1 MIGKGFT
8 LIQAYKGLMIR
19 SVAVSG
25 LLALIALIPPY
36 VTKILVDNVYPSKS
50 ISLLEFVLVFNA
62 GVAVMTGLISHL
74 RGYFDHN
81 LSMRV
86 GIGVGYGLY
95 QHLSSLSF
103 SYFDQKKVGE
113 LTARSRD
120 GLSSAGGMTQ
130 LLMNGTLN
138 IVNLLIFPP
147 ILFWIN
153 WKLALL
159 SIAALPLD
167 AAVAVCISRFIAK
180 RTSQTAVLDAKASAH
195 RIEFLSG
202 IRTVQALCLENIFL
216 QRIRDLTLESATVKL
231 RMHLGQTVA
240 GIALAVLRA
249 MAVLVYTWY
258 GWTRI
263 LAGEL
268 SLGTYMAFTAYVG
281 YISNPVTS
289 LLDLAMQIPVLRVHM
304 GRYFEV
310 VDTVPEVRSPMSG
323 EVLNVT
329 QGTVMFQSVSFGYQ
343 QKNYVLKNISLTIEG
358 GTNTALVG
366 RSGAGKTTL
375 AQLIPRFYDPQLGAI
390 YIDGLDTSRADLHSL
405 RQRVGFMQQDPFLF
419 AGTIWENLTIGRPE
433 CSHALVEQAV
443 EAAGAS
449 DFIAELPKGYD
460 TEIGEKGAQLSQGQK
475 QRLALVRVLLLDS
488 SILILDEFT
497 SAIDN
502 ETEAKIRSALRSHY
516 QGRTTITIAHRLST
530 VIDADSI
537 IVLDE
542 GIIVGV
548 GRHEELMGNCPVYV
562 SLFGESKATT
572 LCSPDN

>member
-1 MIGKGFT
+1 MIK
-8 LIQAYKGLMIR
+8 
-19 SVAVSG
+19 SVAVRG
-25 LLALIALIPPY
+25 LLTLIALIPPY
-36 VTKILVDNVYPSKS
+36 VTKILIDNVYPSKS
-50 ISLLEFVLVFNA
+50 VSLLEFVLVFNA
-62 GVAVMTGLISHL
+62 GVAVMTGLTSHL

-81 LSMRV
+81 LNMRV

-103 SYFDQKKVGE
+103 SYFDKKKVGE

-130 LLMNGTLN
+130 LLMSGTLN
-138 IVNLLIFPP
+138 VVNLLIFPP

-167 AAVAVCISRFIAK
+167 AAVAIGISRFIAK
-180 RTSQTAVLDAKASAH
+180 KTSQTAVLDARASAH

-202 IRTVQALCLENIFL
+202 IRTVQALCLESIFL
-216 QRIRDLTLESATVKL
+216 QKIRDLTLDSATVKL

-281 YISNPVTS
+281 YISNPITS

-304 GRYFEV
+304 SRYFEV
-310 VDTVPEVRSPMSG
+310 VDTVPEVRSPMSA
-323 EVLNVT
+323 EVLNIT
-329 QGTVMFQSVSFGYQ
+329 QGTVVFQKVSFEYQ
-343 QKNYVLKNISLTIEG
+343 EENYILKDINLTIEG
-358 GTNTALVG
+358 GTNAALVG

-375 AQLIPRFYDPQLGAI
+375 AQLIPRFYDPQAGSI
-390 YIDGLDTSRADLHSL
+390 YIDGMDTSRADLRSL
-405 RQRVGFMQQDPFLF
+405 RQQIGFMQQDPFLF
-419 AGTIWENLTIGRPE
+419 AGTVWENLTIGRPE
-433 CSHALVEQAV
+433 CSHALVEQSA
-443 EAAGAS
+443 EIAGVG
-449 DFIAELPKGYD
+449 DFIAELPKGYETD
-460 TEIGEKGAQLSQGQK
+460 IGEKGAQLSQGQK
-475 QRLALVRVLLLDS
+475 QRLALARVLLLDP

-502 ETEAKIRSALRSHY
+502 ETESKIRSALRSYY

-530 VIDADSI
+530 FIDADSI

-542 GIIVGV
+542 GGIVGV
-548 GRHEELMGNCPVYV
+548 GRHEELMRNCPVYV
-562 SLFGESKATT
+562 SLFGESKATS
-572 LCSPDN
+572 LCGPDN

>member
-1 MIGKGFT
+1 MK
-8 LIQAYKGLMIR
+8 

-36 VTKILVDNVYPSKS
+36 VTKVLIDNVYPSKS
-50 ISLLEFVLVFNA
+50 VSLLEFVLVFNA

-74 RGYFDHN
+74 RSYFDHN

-103 SYFDQKKVGE
+103 SYFDKKKVGE

-130 LLMNGTLN
+130 LLMSGTLN
-138 IVNLLIFPP
+138 VVNLLIFPP

-167 AAVAVCISRFIAK
+167 AAIAIGISRFIAK
-180 RTSQTAVLDAKASAH
+180 KASQTAVLDARATAR

-202 IRTVQALCLENIFL
+202 IRTVQALCLESIFL
-216 QRIRDLTLESATVKL
+216 QKIRDLTLDSATVKL

-240 GIALAVLRA
+240 GIALVVLRA

-281 YISNPVTS
+281 YISNPITS
-289 LLDLAMQIPVLRVHM
+289 LLDLAMQIPVLRVYM
-304 GRYFEV
+304 SRYFEV
-310 VDTVPEVRSPMSG
+310 VDTMPEVRSPVSA
-323 EVLNVT
+323 EVLSIT
-329 QGTVMFQSVSFGYQ
+329 QGTVVFQKVSFEYQ
-343 QKNYVLKNISLTIEG
+343 EENYILKDINLTIEG
-358 GTNTALVG
+358 GMNTALVG

-375 AQLIPRFYDPQLGAI
+375 AQLIPRFYDPQVGSI
-390 YIDGLDTSRADLHSL
+390 YIDGMDTSRADLRSL
-405 RQRVGFMQQDPFLF
+405 RQQIGFMQQDPFLF
-419 AGTIWENLTIGRPE
+419 SGTVWENLTIGRPE
-433 CSHALVEQAV
+433 CSHALVEQSA
-443 EAAGAS
+443 EIAGVG
-449 DFIAELPKGYD
+449 DFIAALPKGYETD
-460 TEIGEKGAQLSQGQK
+460 IGEKGAQLSQGQK
-475 QRLALVRVLLLDS
+475 QRLALARVLLLDP

-502 ETEAKIRSALRSHY
+502 ETESKIRSALHSYY
-516 QGRTTITIAHRLST
+516 QGRTIITIAHRLST
-530 VIDADSI
+530 FINADSI

-542 GIIVGV
+542 GSIVGV
-548 GRHEELMGNCPVYV
+548 GCHEELMRNCPVYV
-562 SLFGESKATT
+562 SLFGESKATS
-572 LCSPDN
+572 LRGPDN

>member
-1 MIGKGFT
+1 MINRGIA
-8 LIQAYKGLMIR
+8 LIRAHRGLMMR

-36 VTKILVDNVYPSKS
+36 VTKILIDNVYPSKS
-50 ISLLEFVLVFNA
+50 VSLLEFVLVFNA
-62 GVAVMTGLISHL
+62 GVAIMTGLISHL

-95 QHLSSLSF
+95 QHLSGLSF

-167 AAVAVCISRFIAK
+167 AAVAISTSRFIAK
-180 RTSQTAVLDAKASAH
+180 KTSQAAVLDARASAH

-216 QRIRDLTLESATVKL
+216 QKIRDLTLDSATVKL
-231 RMHLGQTVA
+231 RMHLGQTIA

-281 YISNPVTS
+281 YISNPITS
-289 LLDLAMQIPVLRVHM
+289 LLDLAMQIPVLRVHLS
-304 GRYFEV
+304 RYFEV
-310 VDTVPEVRSPMSG
+310 VDTEPEVQSPVSA
-323 EVLNVT
+323 EVLNIT
-329 QGTVMFQSVSFGYQ
+329 QGTIIFQRVSFGYQ
-343 QKNYVLKNISLTIEG
+343 AENYVLRNINLTIEG
-358 GTNTALVG
+358 GTNAALVG

-375 AQLIPRFYDPQLGAI
+375 AQLIPRFYDPQSGSI
-390 YIDGLDTSRADLHSL
+390 YIDGIDTSRSDLRSL
-405 RQRVGFMQQDPFLF
+405 RQQVGFMQQDPFLF
-419 AGTIWENLTIGRPE
+419 AGTVWENLTISRDE
-433 CSHALVEQAV
+433 CSPALIEQAA
-443 EAAGAS
+443 EAAGAG
-449 DFIAELPKGYD
+449 DFIAELPKGYETD
-460 TEIGEKGAQLSQGQK
+460 IGEKGAQLSQGQK
-475 QRLALVRVLLLDS
+475 QRLALARVLLLDP

-502 ETEAKIRSALRSHY
+502 ETESKIRSALRSYY

-530 VIDADSI
+530 FIDADNI

-542 GIIVGV
+542 GSIVGV
-548 GRHEELMGNCPVYV
+548 GRHEELLRNCPVYV
-562 SLFGESKATT
+562 SLFGESKATS

>member
-1 MIGKGFT
+1 M
-8 LIQAYKGLMIR
+8 R
-19 SVAVSG
+19 SIAVSG

-36 VTKILVDNVYPSKS
+36 VTKILIDNVYPSKS
-50 ISLLEFVLVFNA
+50 VSLLEFVLVFNA

-95 QHLSSLSF
+95 QHLSGLSF
-103 SYFDQKKVGE
+103 SYFDKKKVGE

-167 AAVAVCISRFIAK
+167 AAVAISTSRFIAK
-180 RTSQTAVLDAKASAH
+180 RTSQTAVLDARASAH

-202 IRTVQALCLENIFL
+202 IRTVQALCLESIFL
-216 QRIRDLTLESATVKL
+216 QKIRDLTLDSATVKL
-231 RMHLGQTVA
+231 RMHLGQTIA
-240 GIALAVLRA
+240 GIALAVLRT

-281 YISNPVTS
+281 YISNPITS
-289 LLDLAMQIPVLRVHM
+289 LLDLAMQIPVLRVHLN
-304 GRYFEV
+304 RYFEV
-310 VDTVPEVRSPMSG
+310 VDTEPEVKSPASI
-323 EVLNVT
+323 EVLNIT
-329 QGTVMFQSVSFGYQ
+329 QGTIIFQRVSFGYQ
-343 QKNYVLKNISLTIEG
+343 AENYVLRNIDLTIEG
-358 GTNTALVG
+358 GTNAALVG

-375 AQLIPRFYDPQLGAI
+375 AQLIPRFYDPQSGSI
-390 YIDGLDTSRADLHSL
+390 YIDGIDTSRADLRSL
-405 RQRVGFMQQDPFLF
+405 RQQVGFMQQDPFLF
-419 AGTIWENLTIGRPE
+419 AGTVRENLTIGRDE
-433 CSHALVEQAV
+433 CSHALIEQAA
-443 EAAGAS
+443 EAAGAGE
-449 DFIAELPKGYD
+449 FIAELPKGYE
-460 TEIGEKGAQLSQGQK
+460 TNIGEKGAQLSQGQK
-475 QRLALVRVLLLDS
+475 QRLALARVLLLDP

-502 ETEAKIRSALRSHY
+502 ETESKIRSALRSYY

-530 VIDADSI
+530 FIDADSI

-542 GIIVGV
+542 GSIVGL
-548 GRHEELMGNCPVYV
+548 GRHEELLRNCPVYL
-562 SLFGESKATT
+562 SLFGESKAAS
-572 LCSPDN
+572 LRGPDN

>member
-36 VTKILVDNVYPSKS
+36 VTKILIDDVYPSKS
-50 ISLLEFVLVFNA
+50 VNLLEFVLVFNV

-103 SYFDQKKVGE
+103 SYFDKKKVGE

-130 LLMNGTLN
+130 LLMSGTLN
-138 IVNLLIFPP
+138 VVNLLIFPP

-167 AAVAVCISRFIAK
+167 AAIAVGISRFIAK
-180 RTSQTAVLDAKASAH
+180 KTSQTAVLDARASSH

-202 IRTVQALCLENIFL
+202 IRTVQALCLESIFL

-240 GIALAVLRA
+240 GVALTVLRA

-289 LLDLAMQIPVLRVHM
+289 LLDLAMQIPVLRVHL

-310 VDTVPEVRSPMSG
+310 VDTVPEIRSPMRG
-323 EVLNVT
+323 EMLSVK
-329 QGTVMFQSVSFGYQ
+329 QGTVMFQSVSFGYLE
-343 QKNYVLKNISLTIEG
+343 KNYVLKNINLTIEG

-375 AQLIPRFYDPQLGAI
+375 AQLIPRFYDPQTGSV
-390 YIDGLDTSRADLHSL
+390 YIDGMDTSRADLHSL
-405 RQRVGFMQQDPFLF
+405 RQQIGFMQQDPFLF
-419 AGTIWENLTIGRPE
+419 AGTVWENLTIGRPE
-433 CSHALVEQAV
+433 CSHALVEQSA
-443 EAAGAS
+443 EIAGAG
-449 DFIAELPKGYD
+449 DFIAELPKGYETD
-460 TEIGEKGAQLSQGQK
+460 IGEKGAQLSQGQK
-475 QRLALVRVLLLDS
+475 QRLALARVLLLDP

-502 ETEAKIRSALRSHY
+502 ETESKIRSALRSYY

-530 VIDADSI
+530 FIDADSI

-542 GIIVGV
+542 GSIVGV
-548 GRHEELMGNCPVYV
+548 GRHEELMRNCPVYV
-562 SLFGESKATT
+562 SLFGESKAT
-572 LCSPDN
+572 S

>member
-8 LIQAYKGLMIR
+8 LIQAYKGLMMR

-36 VTKILVDNVYPSKS
+36 VTKVLIDNVYPSKS
-50 ISLLEFVLVFNA
+50 VSLLEFVLVFNA

-74 RGYFDHN
+74 RSYFDHN

-103 SYFDQKKVGE
+103 SYFDKKKVGE

-130 LLMNGTLN
+130 LLMSGTLN
-138 IVNLLIFPP
+138 VVNLLIFPP

-167 AAVAVCISRFIAK
+167 AAIAIGISRFIAK
-180 RTSQTAVLDAKASAH
+180 KASQTAVLDARATAR

-202 IRTVQALCLENIFL
+202 IRTVQALCLESIFL
-216 QRIRDLTLESATVKL
+216 QKIRDLTLDSATVKL

-281 YISNPVTS
+281 YISNPITS
-289 LLDLAMQIPVLRVHM
+289 LLDLAMQIPVLRVYM
-304 GRYFEV
+304 SRYFEV
-310 VDTVPEVRSPMSG
+310 VDTMPEVRSPMSA
-323 EVLNVT
+323 EVLSIT
-329 QGTVMFQSVSFGYQ
+329 QGTIVFQKVSFEYQ
-343 QKNYVLKNISLTIEG
+343 EENYILKDINLTIEG
-358 GTNTALVG
+358 GMNTALVG

-375 AQLIPRFYDPQLGAI
+375 AQLIPRFYDPQVGSI
-390 YIDGLDTSRADLHSL
+390 YIDGMDTSRADLRSL
-405 RQRVGFMQQDPFLF
+405 RQQIGFMQQDPFLF
-419 AGTIWENLTIGRPE
+419 SGTVWENLTIGRPE
-433 CSHALVEQAV
+433 CSHALVEQSA
-443 EAAGAS
+443 EIAGVG
-449 DFIAELPKGYD
+449 DFIAALPKGYETD
-460 TEIGEKGAQLSQGQK
+460 IGEKGAQLSQGQK
-475 QRLALVRVLLLDS
+475 QRLALARVLLLDP

-502 ETEAKIRSALRSHY
+502 ETESKIRSALRSYY
-516 QGRTTITIAHRLST
+516 QGRTIITIAHRLST
-530 VIDADSI
+530 FINADSI

-542 GIIVGV
+542 GSIVGV
-548 GRHEELMGNCPVYV
+548 GCHEELMRNCPVYV
-562 SLFGESKATT
+562 SLFGESKATS
-572 LCSPDN
+572 LRGPDN